1 MEKKTLFIA
10 LLCVLLGGIKTN
22 VFAQYNPIPILM
34 NPPPNDPLG
43 PGTGY
48 SLQFSAWYSNDSLK
62 IEVNNYLGNVEVHIY
77 HENDKV

>member
-22 VFAQYNPIPILM
+22 VFAQYNPIPILL
-34 NPPPNDPLG
+34 NPPLNDTLG